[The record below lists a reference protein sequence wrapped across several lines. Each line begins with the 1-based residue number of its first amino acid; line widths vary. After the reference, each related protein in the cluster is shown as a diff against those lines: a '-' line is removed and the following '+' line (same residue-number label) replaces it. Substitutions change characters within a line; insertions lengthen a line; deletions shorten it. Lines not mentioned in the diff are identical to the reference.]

1 MQSKDCSGEPTAP
14 LALGS
19 VPSHRMLPSPPNS
32 RLKWASAYSKTW
44 VCERLWSRTP
54 SMLVAGVGGRVRQT
68 DVAGGRGT
76 GRALVHAGRPPG
88 GDGEGVPER
97 GLPVVPGRLAGQGVL
112 KTGLE

>member
-1 MQSKDCSGEPTAP
+1 MSPSRSRSVRALAMQSKDCSGEPTGP

-68 DVAGGRGT
+68 SLEEGGRG
-76 GRALVHAGRPPG
+76 AH
-88 GDGEGVPER
+88 
-97 GLPVVPGRLAGQGVL
+97 
-112 KTGLE
+112 